1 MGKAD
6 AESSSVMKMLQGL
19 SSLIEGLSL
28 VVQQEHQ
35 LTNDP
40 YFCSIVR
47 DVVADMTLLVTV
59 LERLRKDIKEL
70 EYAKGRV

>member
-28 VVQQEHQ
+28 AVQQEHQ
-35 LTNDP
+35 FRNDP
-40 YFCSIVR
+40 YISSIFK
-47 DVVADMTLLVTV
+47 DIIADMTLLVTV
-59 LERLRKDIKEL
+59 LERLRRDIKEL
-70 EYAKGRV
+70 ENAGGKV